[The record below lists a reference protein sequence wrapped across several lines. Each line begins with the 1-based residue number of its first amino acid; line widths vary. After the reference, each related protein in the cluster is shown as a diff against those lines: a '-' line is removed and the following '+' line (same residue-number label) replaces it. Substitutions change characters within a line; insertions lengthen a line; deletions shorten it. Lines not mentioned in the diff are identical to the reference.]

1 MRTLRVDD
9 ACDGVFGPPPT
20 HRRRQ
25 ASAADLPHKG
35 GGGKND
41 PVHREGGIPLSPPP
55 RWGRSCGGLPTHG
68 WGVQARTT
76 RGFHFPAGYI
86 ALVVTMLLA
95 AAPAQARV
103 GFGDPAESF
112 RNHKSG
118 ELLDFK
124 GHLRVRGA
132 AYNNLDLD
140 RGNSPSTGLPLWP
153 KGEGP
158 LDTTT
163 GADMRLRLSP
173 SLWLNDD
180 VRMFLEVDL
189 LDNLTLGSTPR
200 GTPYNGRTGIVAGTA
215 FQDPATTAAGAFRIR
230 TAMGEA
236 ITPLGVV
243 SAGRMPSHF
252 GLGIAANAGD
262 DLDDDGGD
270 RADRV
275 AWVLPFVGHFLAAA
289 ADLSSSGPRGNT
301 NVIGPNPLSPA
312 LTQQAISLAMV
323 RYRAPWEVN
332 MHRRAKD
339 LWRAWVLDYGAA
351 VSTQF
356 QVSDSPVFYQA
367 LSGVGLERNQR
378 TRRNYV
384 AAVADGWVRLW
395 WKDFRFEA
403 EGVVS
408 QLYIGN
414 GSPYPGV
421 EFRKPILGNPVGGVM
436 VAEWT
441 PLKGLYGILGE
452 VGFASPDPSPG
463 FPQSDATAFV
473 GSQPGDAFGPQID
486 GVKDRRMDAFRIHP
500 MYRVDLILWRTL
512 LGGVSEAA
520 YVRSRFAMQPVEGIR
535 LELNGVYSHALSSVS
550 APGGMA
556 PLGAEV
562 DSSISMKMGAF
573 MLRADGGVLLPLG
586 GMGARGGRQGGVAE
600 MVLLRVAY
608 AR

>member
-1 MRTLRVDD
+1 MRWFTRKNFAATVARPVFMVCAVWVLV
-9 ACDGVFGPPPT
+9 GV
-20 HRRRQ
+20 
-25 ASAADLPHKG
+25 AS
-35 GGGKND
+35 
-41 PVHREGGIPLSPPP
+41 
-55 RWGRSCGGLPTHG
+55 
-68 WGVQARTT
+68 GV
-76 RGFHFPAGYI
+76 
-86 ALVVTMLLA
+86 
-95 AAPAQARV
+95 AQARV
-103 GFGDPAESF
+103 GFGDPAQSF
-112 RNHKSG
+112 RDHKSG

-132 AYNNLDLD
+132 LYNNLDLN
-140 RGNSPSTGLPLWP
+140 RGNSPSTGRPLWP
-153 KGEGP
+153 SGEGP
-158 LDTTT
+158 RDTTG
-163 GADMRLRLSP
+163 GADMRVRLSP

-215 FQDPATTAAGAFRIR
+215 FQDPASAASGAVRIR

-275 AWVLPFVGHFLAAA
+275 AWVMPFVGHFLAAG
-289 ADLSSSGPRGNT
+289 ADLSTSGPAGRS
-301 NVIGPNPLSPA
+301 NVNAPQPLSPA
-312 LTQQAISLAMV
+312 LTQQALSVAVV
-323 RYRAPWEVN
+323 RYRAPWEVDL
-332 MHRRAKD
+332 HRRAKD
-339 LWRAWVLDYGAA
+339 LWKAWVLDYGAA
-351 VSTQF
+351 FSTQF
-356 QVSDSPVFYQA
+356 QLMDTPAFYQA
-367 LSGVGLERNQR
+367 LGGVGPERQNR

-395 WKDFRFEA
+395 WKDLRIEA

-414 GSPYPGV
+414 GSPYAGV
-421 EFRKPILGNPVGGVM
+421 EFRRPILGNPVGGVL

-441 PLKGLYGILGE
+441 PLRNRYALLGE

-463 FPQSDATAFV
+463 FPQQEGSAFV
-473 GSQPGDAFGPQID
+473 GSQPGDVFGPQID
-486 GVKDRRMDAFRIHP
+486 GASDRRMDAFRIHP

-520 YVRSRFAMQPVEGIR
+520 YVRSRFGMTPVEGLRI
-535 LELNGVYSHALSSVS
+535 EVNGIYSHALSARST
-550 APGGMA
+550 PGGMA

-562 DSSISMKMGAF
+562 DTAVMVKLGAF
-573 MLRADGGVLLPLG
+573 QLRVDGGVLLPLG

-600 MVLLRVAY
+600 MLLVRLAY